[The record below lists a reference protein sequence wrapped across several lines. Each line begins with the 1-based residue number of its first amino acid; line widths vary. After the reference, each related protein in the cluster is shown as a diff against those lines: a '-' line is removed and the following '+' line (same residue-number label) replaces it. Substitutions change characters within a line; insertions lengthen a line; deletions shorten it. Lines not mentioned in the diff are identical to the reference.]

1 MSELL
6 SFALERNKDNHSVRK
21 ETTDMMELVVG
32 TAVLVP
38 SIYWTAIVAA
48 SVKSVAKE
56 MDN

>member
-1 MSELL
+1 MLF
-6 SFALERNKDNHSVRK
+6 FALERNKDNHSVRK